1 MQGPEYAC
9 FSELVDTARR
19 YCQVIEQ
26 LPTNNSRFSLAPL
39 LLLLPRLH
47 AAVAALQDVPAPA
60 PPPADNSQDMDHRF
74 ELFSRLR
81 TWLGRQDSYWM
92 EYDEVDFNEAG
103 QDRMSGSLADDLT
116 DIYFELKQ
124 GLHMLGNRSPAQV
137 AGWWQ
142 SSFQLHWG
150 QHLVDA
156 ERHLYVL
163 RASGRLQQG
172 SSPEM

>member
-1 MQGPEYAC
+1 MQGPEYAR
-9 FSELVDTARR
+9 FSELVDAARR
-19 YCQVIEQ
+19 YCQVIDR
-26 LPTNNSRFSLAPL
+26 LPARHSQFSLSPL

-47 AAVAALQDVPAPA
+47 AAVAALQDFPAPA
-60 PPPADNSQDMDHRF
+60 LPPDDSQDMDHRF

-81 TWLGRQDSYWM
+81 TWLGQQDGYWM
-92 EYDEVDFNEAG
+92 EYDEIDFDETG
-103 QDRMSGSLADDLT
+103 QERMSGSLADDLT

-124 GLHMLGNRSPAQV
+124 GLHMLGSRTPAQV

-163 RASGRLQQG
+163 RASGRLQ
-172 SSPEM
+172 